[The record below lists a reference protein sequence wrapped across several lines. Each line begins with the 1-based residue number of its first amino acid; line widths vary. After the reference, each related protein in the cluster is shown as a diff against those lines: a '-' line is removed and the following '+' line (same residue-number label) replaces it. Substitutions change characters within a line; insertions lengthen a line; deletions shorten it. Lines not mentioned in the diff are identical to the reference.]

1 MDIKQ
6 HLRGNISSSEDTE
19 EEAAAKACF
28 AATDATDA
36 AFRKTEPIPNP
47 FFEVTGEKG
56 PTSCWLWSDNM
67 NTQFSR
73 MEIIVHTIH
82 ISNQLIKNSGT
93 FAKQLGVLNP
103 KPQKVGEVGNE

>member
-1 MDIKQ
+1 
-6 HLRGNISSSEDTE
+6 
-19 EEAAAKACF
+19 
-28 AATDATDA
+28 
-36 AFRKTEPIPNP
+36 
-47 FFEVTGEKG
+47 
-56 PTSCWLWSDNM
+56 M

-103 KPQKVGEVGNE
+103 KPQKVGEVGNK